1 MKKAKREKMLKDRFN
16 IKNKE
21 NVERINQ
28 RIRQEKNK
36 KGLWRTKEQIKDI
49 NFRKYCERYNL
60 ENEKETL

>member
-1 MKKAKREKMLKDRFN
+1 MKKTKREKMLKKRFN

-28 RIRQEKNK
+28 QIRQEINK

-49 NFRKYCERYNL
+49 KFRKYCERYNL
-60 ENEKETL
+60 ENGK

>member
-1 MKKAKREKMLKDRFN
+1 MKKAKREEMLKKKFN

-21 NVERINQ
+21 NIERINQ
-28 RIRQEKNK
+28 RLTTEINK

-60 ENEKETL
+60 ENGK